1 MQISGSKTA
10 KTTASRRRLTAA
22 CPAIPCYCNCSQ
34 SHSFAPPSLISGK
47 QRVFEHSTLRFEDGF
62 ARRRPAGEKEGA
74 GSSNWGVIEVTKR
87 GEVNIPGIPSCC
99 RPGRRTRLLPYLPW
113 VRPAS
118 LSSFCSTEKCNYFI
132 HWIDH
137 VIVHL
142 KICFDDCYHI
152 CEKLVRWSPPFDLP
166 WFWRQSHHTTNCQPT
181 LTNCWVSRRKFIYKV
196 N

>member
-1 MQISGSKTA
+1 MLLQLQPITLICPTVPHQRETESFRAFNPQIWG
-10 KTTASRRRLTAA
+10 RF
-22 CPAIPCYCNCSQ
+22 CS
-34 SHSFAPPSLISGK
+34 
-47 QRVFEHSTLRFEDGF
+47 EETCW
-62 ARRRPAGEKEGA
+62 GA

-142 KICFDDCYHI
+142 KIWWLLSYLWEACPLVATVWSSLVLTAKPPHN
-152 CEKLVRWSPPFDLP
+152 KLPTHVDKLLSVKEEIYI
-166 WFWRQSHHTTNCQPT
+166 QSKLKGAQIHF
-181 LTNCWVSRRKFIYKV
+181 LDIF
-196 N
+196 

>member
-1 MQISGSKTA
+1 MLLQLQPITLICPTVPHQRETESFSSIQPSDLRTVLLGGDLLG
-10 KTTASRRRLTAA
+10 RR
-22 CPAIPCYCNCSQ
+22 
-34 SHSFAPPSLISGK
+34 
-47 QRVFEHSTLRFEDGF
+47 
-62 ARRRPAGEKEGA
+62 
-74 GSSNWGVIEVTKR
+74 SSNWGVIEVTKR

-99 RPGRRTRLLPYLPW
+99 RPDRRTRLLPYLPW

-118 LSSFCSTEKCNYFI
+118 LSSFCSTKKCNYFI

-152 CEKLVRWSPPFDLP
+152 CEKLVHWSPPFDLP

-181 LTNCWVSRRKFIYKV
+181 LTNCWVSRRKVIYKV